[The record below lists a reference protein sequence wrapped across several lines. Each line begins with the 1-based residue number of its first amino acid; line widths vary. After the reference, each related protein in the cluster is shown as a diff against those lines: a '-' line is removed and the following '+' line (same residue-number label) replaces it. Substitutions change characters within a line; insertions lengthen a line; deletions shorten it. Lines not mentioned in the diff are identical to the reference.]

1 MIAAIPLARLF
12 RRRGEGEDRVAF
24 IELFFDLV
32 FVLAVT
38 QLSHHVVDHLDAR
51 GVMEGVVMLVA
62 IWWAWM
68 YTTWVTNWMDPQRSP
83 VRVMLIA
90 LMLLGLVLSTSIPE
104 AFGDRALGFAAAY
117 VAMQL
122 GRSIFVAVSYA
133 LARDRVNA
141 LNLVRISLWFCLSA
155 PLWIIGALVDAEARL
170 TWWMLAIT
178 IDLLGP
184 ILRYW
189 VPVLRTTPI
198 ESWQVSGSHMA
209 ERSGLFMIIALG
221 ESIIITGSQF
231 SDNELTTSSILAF
244 LAAFV
249 GTILFWLLYFSHGAE
264 HGARFIDAA
273 AQTGAI
279 ARLTYTYIHILLVGG
294 VVLLAVGDELVLA
307 HPDDPLDL
315 TTLAVVT
322 AAPAL
327 YLLGNLLFK
336 RSVGRPWLRSHL
348 GGMAALAGVFLL
360 GLAVPE
366 MGPLGVTW
374 MTNGILAIVTA
385 IDEVASRR
393 EEREAGL
400 RAEHDDEELVLSDE
414 EHPGPQ

>member
-38 QLSHHVVDHLDAR
+38 QLAHHVVDHLDPR
-51 GVMEGVVMLVA
+51 GMLEGLVMLIA
-62 IWWAWM
+62 IWWVWM

-117 VAMQL
+117 LAMQL

-133 LARDRVNA
+133 LAGDRVNA
-141 LNLVRISLWFCLSA
+141 LNLARISLWFCLSGPFWIA
-155 PLWIIGALVDAEARL
+155 GAIIGGDAQLA
-170 TWWMLAIT
+170 WWAVAIA
-178 IDLLGP
+178 IDLAGP

-198 ESWQVSGSHMA
+198 ESWQVSGAHMA

-231 SDNELTTSSILAF
+231 SDNELTSSSILAF

-315 TTLAVVT
+315 ATLAIVT

-336 RSVGRPWLRSHL
+336 RSIGRPWLRSHL
-348 GGMAALAGVFLL
+348 AGMAALVVVFAL
-360 GLAVPE
+360 GLTVPE
-366 MGPLGVTW
+366 VTPLALTW
-374 MTNGILAIVTA
+374 ITNGVLAIVTA
-385 IDEVASRR
+385 IDELTWRR
-393 EEREAGL
+393 DEREAGI
-400 RAEHDDEELVLSDE
+400 RDDDEVVLEPEDSA
-414 EHPGPQ
+414 GPQ

>member
-1 MIAAIPLARLF
+1 MIAAIPLVRLF

-32 FVLAVT
+32 FVFAVT
-38 QLSHHVVDHLDAR
+38 QLSHHVVDHLSPR
-51 GVMEGVVMLVA
+51 GLLEGLVMLIA
-62 IWWAWM
+62 IWWVWM

-90 LMLLGLVLSTSIPE
+90 LMLIGLVLSTSIPE
-104 AFGDRALGFAAAY
+104 AFGERALGFAAAY

-122 GRSIFVAVSYA
+122 GRSIFVAIAYA
-133 LARDRVNA
+133 LVGDRINA
-141 LNLVRISLWFCLSA
+141 LNLARISAWFVLSA
-155 PLWIIGALVDAEARL
+155 PLWIGGALVGHDAQL
-170 TWWMLAIT
+170 WWWAAAMIV
-178 IDLLGP
+178 DLLGP
-184 ILRYW
+184 TLRYW

-209 ERSGLFMIIALG
+209 ERSGLFMIVALG
-221 ESIIITGSQF
+221 ESIIVTGSQF
-231 SDNELTTSSILAF
+231 ADNELTPSSVLAF

-264 HGARFIDAA
+264 HGARYIGAA
-273 AQTGAI
+273 ERTGAI

-294 VVLLAVGDELVLA
+294 IVLLAVGDELVLA

-315 TTLAVVT
+315 TTLAIVT

-336 RSVGRPWLRSHL
+336 RSIGLPWLRSHL
-348 GGMAALAGVFLL
+348 GGMAALAIVFALALVVPGVSPLAL
-360 GLAVPE
+360 TWITNGVLAV
-366 MGPLGVTW
+366 
-374 MTNGILAIVTA
+374 VTA
-385 IDEVASRR
+385 IDELTWR
-393 EEREAGL
+393 EEERAAGV
-400 RAEHDDEELVLSDE
+400 RDDEEVVLEPDE
-414 EHPGPQ
+414 GAGPQ

>member
-1 MIAAIPLARLF
+1 
-12 RRRGEGEDRVAF
+12 
-24 IELFFDLV
+24 
-32 FVLAVT
+32 
-38 QLSHHVVDHLDAR
+38 
-51 GVMEGVVMLVA
+51 
-62 IWWAWM
+62 M
-68 YTTWVTNWMDPQRSP
+68 YTTWATNWMDPQRSP
-83 VRVMLIA
+83 VRLMLIA
-90 LMLLGLVLSTSIPE
+90 LMLLGLVLSTSVPE
-104 AFGDRALGFAAAY
+104 AFGDRAIGFAAAY
-117 VAMQL
+117 VVMQL

-133 LARDRVNA
+133 LARDRTNA
-141 LNLVRISLWFCLSA
+141 LNLVRIALWFCLSA
-155 PLWIIGALVDAEARL
+155 PLWIIGALVDPEARL
-170 TWWMLAIT
+170 TWWMLAIA

-231 SDNELTTSSILAF
+231 SDNALTTSSILAF

-264 HGARFIDAA
+264 HGARFID
-273 AQTGAI
+273 QSSETVAI

-315 TTLAVVT
+315 TTLAFVT

-336 RSVGRPWLRSHL
+336 RSIGRPWLRSHV
-348 GGMAALAGVFLL
+348 GGMAALTSVFLL

-374 MTNGILAIVTA
+374 ITNGILAIVTA
-385 IDEVASRR
+385 IDEVTSRR

-400 RAEHDDEELVLSDE
+400 RGESGEEELAVSAE